1 MKTTHW
7 HDPNRIKTCI
17 MCRKDLNISEFSAY
31 KYVTKQGVDSIR
43 YESRCKPCNKNRR
56 AKRYATPELK
66 EIDKRTSRQW
76 KHDNKEH
83 LASYQKKKQ
92 QTKEYKAQ
100 KAALQRNRKAKIRA
114 GTVDKSCTKIKE
126 IYKEALRLEKETGI
140 KYHVDHIIPLKHGG
154 LHIATNLQILTA
166 TENLKKGAS
175 LTRLAISGDKDA

>member
-1 MKTTHW
+1 
-7 HDPNRIKTCI
+7 
-17 MCRKDLNISEFSAY
+17 MCRNVLNISEFSAY
-31 KYVTKQGVDSIR
+31 KYVTNQGANSIR
-43 YESRCKPCNKNRR
+43 YESRCRPCSRKRR
-56 AKRYATPELK
+56 VERYAKPEFK
-66 EIDKRTSRQW
+66 EVDKKASLQW
-76 KHDNKEH
+76 KRDNKEH

-92 QTKEYKAQ
+92 QTKEYKAM

-114 GTVDKSCTKIKE
+114 GTLDKSCTKIKE

-175 LTRLAISGDKDA
+175 LTRLAISGGSDA